1 MANAYVQVATDGT
14 GKKMQTF
21 QNTISGNDV
30 QSEAVTLVDS
40 SGNYIATLP
49 VSLAS
54 NINVNVSAGSNVGIS
69 TFTGAANMFNGQIA
83 ATTTPATLVAARAT
97 RRSVTIRNINTS
109 ISVYVGLATV
119 SSSNGM
125 LLRAGDSISV
135 DYVGLIQV
143 VAGSNSP
150 NVSFLETYD

>member
-21 QNTISGNDV
+21 QNTISGSDV

-49 VSLAS
+49 VSLSS
-54 NINVNVSAGSNVGIS
+54 NINVALNQ
-69 TFTGAANMFNGQIA
+69 FTGAANMANGQIT
-83 ATTTPATLVAARAT
+83 ATTTPATLVAARPT
-97 RRSVTIRNINTS
+97 RRSVTIKNINTS

-119 SSSNGM
+119 SSANGM
-125 LLRAGDSISV
+125 LLRSGESISV

-150 NVSFLETYD
+150 NVSYIETYD

>member
-1 MANAYVQVATDGT
+1 MANAFVQVATDGT

-21 QNTISGNDV
+21 QNTISGSDV

-40 SGNYIATLP
+40 SGAYIATLP

-54 NINVNVSAGSNVGIS
+54 NINVALNQL
-69 TFTGAANMFNGQIA
+69 TGAANMANGQIA
-83 ATTTPATLVAARAT
+83 ATTTPSTLVAARPT
-97 RRSVTIRNINTS
+97 RRSVTIKNINTS

-125 LLRAGDSISV
+125 LLRSGESISV

-150 NVSFLETYD
+150 NVSYIETYD

>member
-1 MANAYVQVATDGT
+1 MANAFVQVATDGT

-21 QNTISGNDV
+21 QNTISGSDV

-40 SGNYIATLP
+40 AGAYIATLP

-54 NINVNVSAGSNVGIS
+54 NINVALNQ
-69 TFTGAANMFNGQIA
+69 FTGAANMANGQIS
-83 ATTTPATLVAARAT
+83 ATTTPATLVAARPT
-97 RRSVTIRNINTS
+97 RRSVTIKNINTS
-109 ISVYVGLATV
+109 ISVYVGLDTV
-119 SSSNGM
+119 SSANGM
-125 LLRAGDSISV
+125 LLRSGESISV

-150 NVSFLETYD
+150 NVSYIETYD

>member
-1 MANAYVQVATDGT
+1 MANAFVQVATDGT

-21 QNTISGNDV
+21 QNTISGSDV

-40 SGNYIATLP
+40 SGAYIATLP

-54 NINVNVSAGSNVGIS
+54 NINVALNQL
-69 TFTGAANMFNGQIA
+69 TGAANMANGQIA
-83 ATTTPATLVAARAT
+83 ATTTPATLVAARPT
-97 RRSVTIRNINTS
+97 RRSVTIKNINTS

-119 SSSNGM
+119 SSANGM
-125 LLRAGDSISV
+125 LLRSGESISV

-150 NVSFLETYD
+150 NVSYIETYD